1 MRWHWKDVPIV
12 GDFLTLPN
20 ACVAIVIAACANMLR
35 ARIEPN
41 ESGEAAAEAQAAS
54 EPAEAKLQ
62 DDPEYRETSAMVS
75 EELAFSILT
84 RVKDKAKQQKAK
96 DFFNGA
102 FLGVGKISSIE
113 KSVEKSVGKISS
125 IEKSVKKIEARVT
138 NNEVKLRNNKVTK
151 KAVGRAVQVLGGTVL
166 ALYYYGGWALVTKQ
180 VGLPI
185 VLALF
190 VYMTSR
196 ADLCES
202 ANDGFASQGA

>member
-12 GDFLTLPN
+12 GDLLTLPN
-20 ACVAIVIAACANMLR
+20 ACIVIVITACANMLQ

-54 EPAEAKLQ
+54 EAAEAKLQ
-62 DDPEYRETSAMVS
+62 DDLEYRETSEMVS

-96 DFFNGA
+96 DFFNRV
-102 FLGVGKISSIE
+102 FLDVGKIT
-113 KSVEKSVGKISS
+113 S

-166 ALYYYGGWALVTKQ
+166 AIYYYGGWALVTKL

-185 VLALF
+185 VSALF
-190 VYMTSR
+190 AYITSR
-196 ADLCES
+196 ADQCES

>member
-12 GDFLTLPN
+12 GDLTLPN

-62 DDPEYRETSAMVS
+62 DDLEYRETSAMVS

-102 FLGVGKISSIE
+102 FLGVGKISSI
-113 KSVEKSVGKISS
+113 EKSVGKISS

>member
-1 MRWHWKDVPIV
+1 LSH
-12 GDFLTLPN
+12 
-20 ACVAIVIAACANMLR
+20 
-35 ARIEPN
+35 
-41 ESGEAAAEAQAAS
+41 ESGEAAAEA
-54 EPAEAKLQ
+54 AEAKLQ
-62 DDPEYRETSAMVS
+62 DDLEYRETSEMVS

-96 DFFNGA
+96 DFFNSV
-102 FLGVGKISSIE
+102 FLDVR
-113 KSVEKSVGKISS
+113 KISS

-138 NNEVKLRNNKVTK
+138 NNEVKLMNNKVTK

-166 ALYYYGGWALVTKQ
+166 AIYYYGGWALVTKL

-185 VLALF
+185 VSALF

-202 ANDGFASQGA
+202 VCESANGRFR